1 MKHLSYSSIIVSHKN
16 FVGDIAFIPPTATV
30 DKRNPSEGKY
40 THFLSVSE
48 DGIVNIWDTRP
59 VDKDALQK

>member
-1 MKHLSYSSIIVSHKN
+1 MTSHKN
-16 FVGDIAFIPPTATV
+16 FVGDLSFVPANINV
-30 DKRNPSEGKY
+30 DKRNPSEGKF